1 MPSWLFSSRKA
12 RREAKRREDD
22 ATTTTTTTGK
32 AETTRS
38 MEDEGENDR
47 DGLVSDFVDAL
58 RRDGTLEKLETA
70 ARRLAAETRRD
81 VEKCRESSESTLRRR
96 WTDAHPYRAA
106 SSSSSE
112 RRTRTRMTRMT
123 TTTAKLLT
131 YLDAEENRSDADGSS
146 GVVAPANTANTTV
159 RLDGTSS
166 TSSSSVALSA
176 LSNGSHDARAVV
188 TSAWEGD
195 DGAPISETGETTI
208 EAARVRLSALRVVTA
223 PSDDDSD
230 SPHRTPPRVT
240 ERLNDSL
247 RAIRLSAS
255 ASRDDLTSPIDAD
268 KGFEKLFP
276 STLRSQIHD
285 ALCETSPE
293 STKEEDSSD
302 AFASWLEMLHYRLS
316 RLPRA
321 TRSASSQWTVGLHF
335 LRSVDHECQ
344 TLDAE
349 IARLTFFAD
358 AIEREV
364 AEKTRAV
371 QNLIAEV
378 PSERLQTALS
388 ELHRLHLEAVASENH
403 VSQLEAQL
411 ARLNSIIG
419 DPRLRGPPETPND
432 AFEYACALCL
442 EGRLSQR

>member
-12 RREAKRREDD
+12 RREAKRRHDD
-22 ATTTTTTTGK
+22 AMTTTTTTTGK
-32 AETTRS
+32 AETMRS
-38 MEDEGENDR
+38 MEDEGEDDR

-81 VEKCRESSESTLRRR
+81 VEKCRASSGSTLRRR
-96 WTDAHPYRAA
+96 WTDAHPYRAS

-112 RRTRTRMTRMT
+112 RRTRTTTTTTTT

-146 GVVAPANTANTTV
+146 GVIGPANTANTTV

-166 TSSSSVALSA
+166 TSPSSVALSA

-195 DGAPISETGETTI
+195 DGAPISEAGETTI

-240 ERLNDSL
+240 ERVNDSL
-247 RAIRLSAS
+247 RAICLSAS
-255 ASRDDLTSPIDAD
+255 ASRDDLTSPIVAD

-285 ALCETSPE
+285 ALCEASPE
-293 STKEEDSSD
+293 SAREEDSSD

-335 LRSVDHECQ
+335 LRSVDHECR

-349 IARLTFFAD
+349 IARLSSFAD
-358 AIEREV
+358 AIERGLRKRRARCKNSSPKFRRSACKRRFPSCIDYISKPSRV
-364 AEKTRAV
+364 KTTCRNSRRNSRA
-371 QNLIAEV
+371 
-378 PSERLQTALS
+378 
-388 ELHRLHLEAVASENH
+388 
-403 VSQLEAQL
+403 
-411 ARLNSIIG
+411 
-419 DPRLRGPPETPND
+419 
-432 AFEYACALCL
+432 
-442 EGRLSQR
+442 